1 MMNTKFVLRRSVVV
15 LAFAFAL
22 GSSALS
28 TNAFAAGGVLERGR
42 VVTHANAHRS
52 DRVGRSG
59 HEWDPWGHWGAYY
72 GPMVHVDVT
81 GVMRRVKVLSVM
93 HVTAQRNALA

>member
-1 MMNTKFVLRRSVVV
+1 MMNTKFVLRKSVVV

-28 TNAFAAGGVLERGR
+28 TNAFAAGGVLEGGR

-52 DRVGRSG
+52 DRAGRSG
-59 HEWDPWGHWGAYY
+59 HEGIPGAIGAATTVPWF
-72 GPMVHVDVT
+72 T
-81 GVMRRVKVLSVM
+81 RRLTTLSCS
-93 HVTAQRNALA
+93 ALI